1 MEFEMSM
8 VSYITRGMWSAV
20 ILAGPPLV
28 AATIVGLVIAL
39 VQTLIQLQE
48 QTLPVAIKIITV
60 SAILLIGGESLF
72 DPLYLLTEEIFTN
85 FPVITR

>member
-28 AATIVGLVIAL
+28 AATVVGLVIAL

-60 SAILLIGGESLF
+60 SAILLIGGEALF
-72 DPLYLLTEEIFTN
+72 DPLYILTEEIFTN
-85 FPVITR
+85 FPVIAR